1 MFFYWPLLCY
11 HRLLDFC
18 SFVKRL
24 NQFDLRH
31 FVKILVQVK
40 HDIFHCNISPSLKSW
55 QH

>member
-55 QH
+55 HH